1 MGLRGN
7 RWAVRVAVVA
17 GIAVL
22 ASGCG
27 LLPNAGEPDAA
38 QREAALATAD
48 WSRMVD
54 VTIEMHDYGYRPR
67 EVRLRAGQPY
77 RLRLANNGGVSHYFT
92 APEFLATVAAR
103 KAEVPHQA
111 EVKAAT
117 FTSFEVHGRGGA
129 LDLYFIPLVRGTY
142 RAHCHI
148 KDHLPLGI
156 EGTLIV
162 E

>member
-1 MGLRGN
+1 MSKNKVVLG
-7 RWAVRVAVVA
+7 VVA
-17 GIAVL
+17 ALV
-22 ASGCG
+22 AACSFM
-27 LLPNAGEPDAA
+27 PPQEEPDAA
-38 QREAALATAD
+38 ARAAALAAAD
-48 WSRMVD
+48 WNRMTD
-54 VTIEMHDYGYRPR
+54 VSIEMHDYGYRPR
-67 EVRLRAGQPY
+67 EIRLRAGQPY
-77 RLRLANNGGVSHYFT
+77 RLRLFNNGGVSHYFT
-92 APEFLATVAAR
+92 APEFLATVATR

-117 FTSFEVHGRGGA
+117 FTSFELHGRGGT
-129 LDLYFIPLVRGTY
+129 LDVYFIPLVRGTY